1 MTRALRPAQI
11 VSVTAIEDSDRYE
24 VVVKF
29 DGLREA
35 MSISRSMLDML
46 AATWPALKS
55 GRIHSVKL
63 RGKE

>member
-1 MTRALRPAQI
+1 MSHAPRPAQI
-11 VSVTAIEDSDRYE
+11 VSVTAIDDSGRYE
-24 VVVKF
+24 VVVEF

-46 AATWPALKS
+46 ATTWPALKS
-55 GRIHSVKL
+55 GRLHSVRL